1 MLKTAFFNLIYEP
14 LYNGLVF
21 LVDVVPAHDMGIAV
35 IILTIVVKVIL
46 APLSR
51 QAIRTQVA
59 MRSIAPEVEAIKEK
73 FKDKQEEQARA
84 IFALYRER
92 NIRPFATFFLIF
104 LQLPILFGLY
114 WVFWKGGL
122 PEVNTS
128 LLYSFVPPPERVNMD
143 FLGLINMSERSLFLA
158 ILTGL
163 TQYTYTRLSMG
174 KRKATAVAE
183 TPSFSSDMARSFD
196 IQARY
201 VLPLI
206 FAGISYTLAAALP
219 LYWATSNIFM
229 IGQELV
235 MGRRLKEDGN
245 SEKIDNSV

>member
-1 MLKTAFFNLIYEP
+1 MFKVAFFSLIYEP

-21 LVDVVPAHDMGIAV
+21 LVDIVPAHDMGIAV
-35 IILTIVVKVIL
+35 IILTIFVKIIL
-46 APLSR
+46 FPLSR

-104 LQLPILFGLY
+104 VQLPILFGLY

-122 PEVNTS
+122 PAINTS
-128 LLYSFVPPPERVNMD
+128 ILYSYVPAPENVNME
-143 FLGLINMSERSLFLA
+143 FLGVINMSERSMFLA
-158 ILTGL
+158 FLTGL
-163 TQYTYTRLSMG
+163 TQYVYTRLSMG
-174 KRKATAVAE
+174 ARKALSKE
-183 TPSFSSDMARSFD
+183 EKPSFSSDMARSFD
-196 IQARY
+196 LQARY
-201 VLPLI
+201 VLPLF

-219 LYWATSNIFM
+219 LYWATSNLFM

-235 MGRRLKEDGN
+235 MGRRFT
-245 SEKIDNSV
+245 SETKSQDLSSTT